1 MKAEVIEANV
11 EGVTPSY
18 LYGGTL
24 LEMGFRLTTEGEYIV
39 RSELYVVTPFGVWLV
54 ED

>member
-1 MKAEVIEANV
+1 MKADVIEANV

-18 LYGGTL
+18 LYGATL
-24 LEMGFRLTTEGEYIV
+24 LEMGFRLTTEGEWIV
-39 RSELYVVTPFGVWLV
+39 ASELYCVTSHGVWLV